1 MKKLNLFLDHHILGY
16 MARNSDWDFGILEL
30 IHAFKPSKY
39 VQIVKLPKPGA
50 TCPKGRGLVMI
61 GWGGDESRPNRL
73 TNKLWGVFQE
83 CLPLYSCTIS
93 HGANQYVL
101 CVGDHVHPGLL
112 GNYIGHG
119 DSGGNKLYDEA
130 TNGQYV
136 LTFINSILLHASV
149 N

>member
-1 MKKLNLFLDHHILGY
+1 MDHHILVNVANNY
-16 MARNSDWDFGILEL
+16 DWDFGILEL

-39 VQIVKLPKPGA
+39 VQIVKLPKPDA
-50 TCPKGRGLVMI
+50 ICPKGRWLNMI

-73 TNKLWGVFQE
+73 KNKLWGVFQE
-83 CLPLYSCTIS
+83 CLPLYLPFCEIS
-93 HGANQYVL
+93 RGAKPYVL

-130 TNGQYV
+130 TNWQYV
-136 LTFINSILLHASV
+136 PTFINSILSHASV
-149 N
+149 NQFSS